1 VALCVWGAWVVWGPV
16 RETRAVAG
24 DASTGAAYYAP
35 VRSFFRSAP
44 VRVEVPL
51 TRSHWEAALLAPSVS
66 LARGWEKQL
75 DERYDRVLLA
85 HGLTAASYQRWLLAN
100 AVAYVALPDAPLDPS
115 GAQEGR
121 LIRRGLPYL
130 QQVFAS
136 PHWRIYAVVGATPLL
151 EGPARLVSLGHN
163 RVRLLAYA
171 PGSLLVRVH
180 YSRYLAL
187 SRGAG
192 CVRQAPGG
200 WTEVVARAPG
210 PLTLRALFSVSRAL
224 GLQRACTQSE

>member
-1 VALCVWGAWVVWGPV
+1 VALSVWAAWVCWGPV

-24 DASTGAAYYAP
+24 DASTSASYYEP
-35 VRSFFRSAP
+35 VERFLARAGGP

-75 DERYDRVLLA
+75 DERYDRVLLRG
-85 HGLTAASYQRWLLAN
+85 GLTAASYERWLRAN
-100 AVAYVALPDAPLDPS
+100 AVSYVALPDTPLDPS
-115 GAQEGR
+115 SAQEGR
-121 LIRRGLPYL
+121 LIRGGLGYL

-136 PHWRIYAVVGATPLL
+136 PHWRIYAVAGAAPLL

-171 PGSLLVRVH
+171 PGNLLLRVR
-180 YSRYLAL
+180 YSRYLTL
-187 SRGAG
+187 SLGDG
-192 CVRQAPGG
+192 CVSEAPGG
-200 WTEVVARAPG
+200 WTEVHARAPG
-210 PLTLRALFSVSRAL
+210 PLTLRALFSLSRAL
-224 GLQRACTQSE
+224 GDTEACRA